1 MKFIIIILLT
11 LGGLGV
17 SLAYEGKL
25 PTDFIWILIGVW
37 FVTAIV
43 LGLYKKMIDSKNIF
57 LKQDER
63 SK

>member
-17 SLAYEGKL
+17 SLAYVGKL
-25 PTDFIWILIGVW
+25 PTDFIWILTGVW
-37 FVTAIV
+37 FVTAII